1 MSVTLFARSA
11 DYPTLTVE
19 IGFSTVSS
27 GSSTWATG
35 TWNTAKWSGRDVVWT
50 DVSDYV
56 RAISTSRE
64 RNRDTDTFPVGTAT
78 VVLSNVDARFT
89 PANTSGPYASGGV
102 TKVVPKV
109 PIRIRATWNSVT
121 YGVFYGRVN
130 SWRDDYP
137 GQGKDCVTTVTCT
150 DVLADLAV
158 IDLAALV
165 APEGAGELAGARI
178 SRILNSSGW
187 AFGTD
192 INAGGIATCQGTSLG
207 ENALDMVQKAAES
220 DGGVV
225 FADQDGDL
233 TFQDGYYP
241 TGARSSRATTAQ
253 ITFGSG
259 VGEVKFLEP
268 VLTYDDTLIFN
279 DCTSTINGGNPER
292 TTDADSIS
300 LYGRRS
306 LSRTE
311 LVSQT
316 DAQAKVLADLD
327 ILRFADPEYRVAG
340 VTVVPASSPAA
351 YWPLALDSRFG
362 DYCVA
367 KVPTPSGITITR
379 DVAVSGTSH
388 NITSEGGWVIRY
400 AFTSLTPY
408 KGTWGGWDSGLWDTV
423 TFFA

>member
-1 MSVTLFARSA
+1 MSITPHGRSGQ
-11 DYPTLTVE
+11 YPTLTVE

-35 TWNTAKWSGRDVVWT
+35 TWSSAKWSGRDVVWT

-56 RAISTSRE
+56 RALSTSRE

-78 VVLSNVDARFT
+78 VVLSNKDARFT
-89 PANTSGPYASGGV
+89 PANTSGPYTSSGV

-121 YGVFYGRVN
+121 YGVFYGRIN

-137 GQGKDCVTTVTCT
+137 AQGKDCVTTITCT

-165 APEGAGELAGARI
+165 APVGAGELAGARI

-192 INAGGIATCQGTSLG
+192 INTGAIVTCQATSLG
-207 ENALDMVQKAAES
+207 DNALDMVQKAAES

-241 TGARSSRATTAQ
+241 TGARSSRASTAQ

-259 VGEVKFLEP
+259 AGQVKFLDP
-268 VLTYDDTLIFN
+268 VLTYDDTLIYN
-279 DCTSTINGGNPER
+279 DATATRTGGTAQES
-292 TTDADSIS
+292 TDADSIS

-306 LSRTE
+306 LSRTD
-311 LVSQT
+311 LVSET

-327 ILRFADPEYRVAG
+327 ILRFADPEYRVASL
-340 VTVVPASSPAA
+340 VVMPASSPST
-351 YWPLALDSRFG
+351 YWPLVLDSRFG

-367 KVPTPSGITITR
+367 SVATPSGITITR
-379 DVAVSGTSH
+379 DVFVSGISH
-388 NITSEGGWVIRY
+388 NMTLEGGWSVQFG
-400 AFTSLTPY
+400 FTSATPY